1 MATVA
6 RSVVSLRISGDS
18 LVPEEVSA
26 LIGASPDFAYRKGE
40 LVHCSGGRVAER
52 RTGLWLQKAE
62 PKEPEDID
70 SQVHELLA
78 GLTQDLEIWAG
89 LAAKFEMDLFCGL
102 FMNESNEGLS
112 LSVATLRALA
122 ERSIEIGFDVYGP
135 THGTS
140 GEAEA

>member
-1 MATVA
+1 MVGA
-6 RSVVSLRISGDS
+6 
-18 LVPEEVSA
+18 VPH
-26 LIGASPDFAYRKGE
+26 FAYRKGE
-40 LVHCSGGRVAER
+40 LVHWSGGRVTER

-62 PKEPEDID
+62 PREPEGID
-70 SQVHELLA
+70 FQVRELLA
-78 GLTQDLEIWAG
+78 GLTQDLEIWAR

-135 THGTS
+135 THRPP